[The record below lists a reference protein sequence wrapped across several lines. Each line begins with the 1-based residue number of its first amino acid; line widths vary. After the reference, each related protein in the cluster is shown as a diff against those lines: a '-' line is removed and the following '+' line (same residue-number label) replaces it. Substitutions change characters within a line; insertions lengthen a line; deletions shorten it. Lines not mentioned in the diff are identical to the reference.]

1 MDSALKGAPRATR
14 SLAIRVAIA
23 LLAVGLALGGG
34 AFAQTSAPI
43 QPTITPAPGCEKPGD
58 PPSTSSGTELGK
70 DAAERRRNA
79 WSKSMQGYMS
89 CLKRFVEEQQAAAA
103 PHVRAANAAVDEFNR
118 AIKIYNE
125 QIDAA
130 KPQ

>member
-1 MDSALKGAPRATR
+1 MRALALGVAT
-14 SLAIRVAIA
+14 A

-34 AFAQTSAPI
+34 ALAQTSAPI
-43 QPTITPAPGCEKPGD
+43 QPTITPAPSCEKPGD
-58 PPSTSSGTELGK
+58 PPGGSGTELGK
-70 DAAERRRNA
+70 EAAERRRNA

>member
-1 MDSALKGAPRATR
+1 MPKESTKTCSVSIPTTPLPAVVLRNSRKRKPTTT
-14 SLAIRVAIA
+14 A
-23 LLAVGLALGGG
+23 LL
-34 AFAQTSAPI
+34 
-43 QPTITPAPGCEKPGD
+43 TITPAPSCEKPGD
-58 PPSTSSGTELGK
+58 PPASSSGTELGK